1 MSHVLLGVG
10 YASCYPVS
18 MSDRPIT
25 APPSAF
31 DLASRPGFLIR
42 RLHQIHIALFME
54 ECAAFNVTP
63 VQYSMIS
70 VIAEQ
75 PGLEQARL
83 AQEVGVDRATL
94 ANVVARLES
103 RGLLRRTTTKTDRRL
118 KRVILTAKGKRL
130 LDQMTQAAQRAHART
145 VDVLS
150 PAEREAFL
158 HFLARL
164 VDAGNDFG
172 RAPLRLA

>member
-1 MSHVLLGVG
+1 
-10 YASCYPVS
+10 
-18 MSDRPIT
+18 MSDRRPI
-25 APPSAF
+25 APPTAF

-42 RLHQIHIALFME
+42 RLHQIHTALFME

-63 VQYSMIS
+63 VQYSMMTA
-70 VIAEQ
+70 IAEQ

-103 RGLLRRTTTKTDRRL
+103 RGLLRRTTTNADRRL
-118 KRVILTAKGKRL
+118 KRIMLTAKGKRL
-130 LDQMTQAAQRAHART
+130 LEQMTDAAQRAHART
-145 VDVLS
+145 VEILS
-150 PAEREAFL
+150 ASEREDFL
-158 HFLARL
+158 HVLARL

-172 RAPLRLA
+172 RAPLRLG

>member
-1 MSHVLLGVG
+1 
-10 YASCYPVS
+10 
-18 MSDRPIT
+18 MSDRQIT
-25 APPSAF
+25 PPSAF

-42 RLHQIHIALFME
+42 RLHQIHTALFIE

-63 VQYSMIS
+63 VQYSMMT

-103 RGLLRRTTTKTDRRL
+103 RGLLRRTTTKADRRL
-118 KRVILTAKGKRL
+118 KRVVLTAKGKRL
-130 LDQMTQAAQRAHART
+130 LEQMTDAAQRAHART
-145 VDVLS
+145 VEILS
-150 PAEREAFL
+150 SDERAAFL

-164 VDAGNDFG
+164 VDAGNDLG